1 MNCCTDPKTGITIPI
16 LSPNDRSCFARAKS
30 LLLKMC
36 MCNPE
41 QTDQRMFDS
50 AETIK
55 DILADPKF
63 CPKKEREL
71 NADQT

>member
-1 MNCCTDPKTGITIPI
+1 
-16 LSPNDRSCFARAKS
+16 
-30 LLLKMC
+30 

-63 CPKKEREL
+63 CPKKE
-71 NADQT
+71 NA